1 MEPPEICP
9 YLPNGRL
16 RGGRAVL
23 DLGFTL
29 CLYFSL
35 PLTYYSFDFGRPPTP
50 IGTPSSTTFGHFS
63 FQTPKPESSFDDPR
77 ITWDTANPYATS
89 PSFSEF
95 VPGSSFAT
103 PRAGSVVNGSKVAL
117 ISKDIEAQIA
127 AHVHTLS
134 PDPSLGT
141 AEVEKIGYSPINST
155 SQAGE
160 KKSVESNT
168 ASEPIPRGLAL
179 DTGDLLQS
187 SGSSLQTPPP
197 SSTSE
202 SKRKG
207 KWTKDQKI
215 KGQQADR
222 ARRKSVPS
230 RVSKDEEATFVFQ
243 DVTSV
248 LPSNLDFS
256 DSSLFS
262 AAGPATA
269 PTYPQN
275 KIFWDSGHMGTTD
288 MDFQVDFS
296 TVFENT
302 PRQALESFVSTHV
315 GSFLDA
321 PVTISSEELHSH
333 PATSMSSNLPM
344 SFELTSELAG
354 DISARG
360 SRIGLGVDPSLIHS
374 SPSRIAKDL
383 KDNATRHKLIE
394 EDALQP
400 YAYQLQQLK
409 REQSLRGIGK
419 TRRKQKPT
427 TDSPA
432 VKAALETLREDDVN
446 HRVAR
451 RSSPASSSN
460 RASSV
465 SSRASPK
472 RDVTPWALKAK
483 KADVSAVRSSLK
495 TRNSSFSSKSLHAR
509 RTAVSL
515 KIDASGRART
525 ETRHIEDSQSTPTGS
540 EGRSNQSVDDSDSE
554 MTEDDF
560 VAPTESTRSPSLS
573 AYSAFQKQ
581 QAPSR
586 FSASSTPFSHSHKSS
601 ATSVFTST
609 SHPEGAPSSS
619 ERGSARHPLSKQQ
632 DISNSVRQLR
642 QLLPNQ
648 SGMDLDNEGDSD
660 GDTLMDHD
668 EALGGTAQDELK
680 KLLKSRRASTVTST
694 KTIRPAQSSHYD
706 RASILYALITVV
718 AGP

>member
-1 MEPPEICP
+1 MD
-9 YLPNGRL
+9 GDK
-16 RGGRAVL
+16 A
-23 DLGFTL
+23 
-29 CLYFSL
+29 
-35 PLTYYSFDFGRPPTP
+35 
-50 IGTPSSTTFGHFS
+50 
-63 FQTPKPESSFDDPR
+63 
-77 ITWDTANPYATS
+77 
-89 PSFSEF
+89 
-95 VPGSSFAT
+95 
-103 PRAGSVVNGSKVAL
+103 AL
-117 ISKDIEAQIA
+117 IGKDIEAQIA
-127 AHVHTLS
+127 AHVQNLS
-134 PDPSLGT
+134 PNPSLGT
-141 AEVEKIGYSPINST
+141 ANAERIGTSNVGDKSTIENSAA
-155 SQAGE
+155 SD
-160 KKSVESNT
+160 SV
-168 ASEPIPRGLAL
+168 PLGLAL

-187 SGSSLQTPPP
+187 SGASLQTPPP

-202 SKRKG
+202 SKRQG
-207 KWTKDQKI
+207 KWSKDQKI
-215 KGQQADR
+215 KSQEADGT
-222 ARRKSVPS
+222 RRKSVS
-230 RVSKDEEATFVFQ
+230 GRISKGEEATFVFQ
-243 DVTSV
+243 DATSV
-248 LPSNLDFS
+248 QPSNLDFS

-262 AAGPATA
+262 ASGPATA
-269 PTYPQN
+269 PTCPQH
-275 KIFWDSGHMGTTD
+275 KVFWDPSQMGTAD
-288 MDFQVDFS
+288 MDFEVDFS
-296 TVFENT
+296 TAFEKT

-315 GSFLDA
+315 GSFLDGPA
-321 PVTISSEELHSH
+321 TISSEELHSH
-333 PATSMSSNLPM
+333 PATSMSSTLPM

-360 SRIGLGVDPSLIHS
+360 SRLGFGVDPSLIHS

-383 KDNATRHKLIE
+383 QANAIQHNLIE

-446 HRVAR
+446 HRIAR

-483 KADVSAVRSSLK
+483 KADVSAGRSSLK
-495 TRNSSFSSKSLHAR
+495 TRHSSFSSRSLHAR

-525 ETRHIEDSQSTPTGS
+525 ETRHIDDSQSTPTGS
-540 EGRSNQSVDDSDSE
+540 EGRSNQSMDDSDSE

-560 VAPTESTRSPSLS
+560 VAPTDSTRSPSLS

-581 QAPSR
+581 QVYSR

-601 ATSVFTST
+601 ATSVFTSM
-609 SHPEGAPSSS
+609 SHPEGASESS
-619 ERGSARHPLSKQQ
+619 ERANARTALNKKQ
-632 DISNSVRQLR
+632 DISDSVRRLK

-648 SGMDLDNEGDSD
+648 SRMDLNND
-660 GDTLMDHD
+660 GGSGEDTLMDRD
-668 EALGGTAQDELK
+668 ENSGDTAQDELK
-680 KLLKSRRASTVTST
+680 KLLKSRRVSAVTST
-694 KTIRPAQSSHYD
+694 KTIRSVQRFHND
-706 RASILYALITVV
+706 RASILYAPITAG